1 MTRRDRLRSN
11 PETLGVLRLY
21 KRKQITVPSRK
32 NAAARCL
39 SAARPP
45 GAKNTGTIRRR
56 NHPGNLGNP
65 RSSPAF
71 PLTDLSLDD
80 LVLEF
85 LCELSPKVVMIS
97 WLFAR
102 DRAAS
107 NTVAIHGESRDESA
121 SSASGLRAITEQR
134 VLIVAR
140 LRKTRASRVRA
151 YSSMITNGG

>member
-65 RSSPAF
+65 RSSSAF